1 MNPPQKTA
9 QELLNMASDI
19 LVIDDEADIRDLV
32 SGILE
37 DDGHQVRTARDSDEA
52 LEALRRRSPAL
63 VVLDIW
69 LQGSRIDGL
78 DLLAMLKEIDGDL
91 PVVVI
96 SGHGTIETAVAAI
109 RKGAYD
115 FVEKPFTADRLLLV
129 VQRALEA
136 TRLKRE
142 NTALKARSS
151 VSDELIGSSASM
163 GALRASIDR
172 VAQTNSRV
180 LISGPAGS
188 GKELI
193 ARLLHERSPRAIGAF
208 VAINAASIAPDR
220 MESEIFG
227 EEGPD
232 GRPKKIGVFEQ
243 AHGGTLFLDEVGD
256 MPPETQSKILRVLVD
271 QRFKRVGGSTD
282 VQVNVRVV
290 SSSSR
295 DLRGDIE
302 EGRFRED
309 LFHRLN
315 VVPLRAP
322 SLAERREDIP
332 DLAGYFV
339 GRLAG
344 MSGVPAR
351 HIAEDALAALQAAD
365 WPGNVRQLRNVIE
378 RILILAT
385 GDAAV
390 PVTVDSLPP
399 EAWPSAGFS
408 KHDGLQEVIGLPLR
422 DARERFERE
431 YLNVQITR
439 FGGNISRTAAF
450 IGMERSALHRKLKSL
465 GVEAPGRNGHETAE

>member
-1 MNPPQKTA
+1 MTQ
-9 QELLNMASDI
+9 DI
-19 LVIDDEADIRDLV
+19 LVVDDEADIRELV

-52 LEALRRRSPAL
+52 LNAFGKRRPSL
-63 VVLDIW
+63 IVLDIW
-69 LQGSRIDGL
+69 LQGSRMDGL
-78 DLLAMLKEIDGDL
+78 DLLANFKEIDPDL

-115 FVEKPFTADRLLLV
+115 FVEKPFTADRLLHV
-129 VQRALEA
+129 VSRALEA

-142 NTALKARSS
+142 NAELKTRSAS
-151 VSDELIGSSASM
+151 SDKLIGSSPIMA
-163 GALRASIDR
+163 ALRASIDR

-180 LISGPAGS
+180 LIAGPAGA
-188 GKELI
+188 GKELV
-193 ARLLHERSPRAIGAF
+193 ARLLHERSPRAHGPF
-208 VAINAASIAPDR
+208 VAINAASIAPER

-243 AHGGTLFLDEVGD
+243 AHVGTLFLDEVGD

-271 QRFKRVGGSTD
+271 QRFKRLGGAND

-295 DLRGDIE
+295 DLNGDIA

-309 LFHRLN
+309 LYHRLN

-332 DLAGYFV
+332 ELAGYFV

-351 HIAEDALAALQAAD
+351 QIDEGALAALQAAE

-385 GDAAV
+385 GDPST
-390 PVTVDSLPP
+390 PVTVDALPP
-399 EAWPSAGFS
+399 EAWPQAGFS
-408 KHDGLQEVIGLPLR
+408 KHDALQQVIGLPLR

-465 GVEAPGRNGHETAE
+465 GVDPPGRNGAEAE

>member
-1 MNPPQKTA
+1 
-9 QELLNMASDI
+9 MASDI
-19 LVIDDEADIRDLV
+19 LVIDDEADIRELV
-32 SGILE
+32 SGILQDE
-37 DDGHQVRTARDSDEA
+37 GHQVRTARDSDEA
-52 LEALRRRSPAL
+52 LEAMRRRRPAL

-69 LQGSRIDGL
+69 LQGSRVDGL
-78 DLLAMLKEIDGDL
+78 DLLAMFKEIDADM
-91 PVVVI
+91 PVIVI

-115 FVEKPFTADRLLLV
+115 FIEKPFTADRLLLV
-129 VQRALEA
+129 VERALETA
-136 TRLKRE
+136 RLKRE
-142 NTALKARSS
+142 NSALKVRSS
-151 VSDELIGSSASM
+151 ASDDLIGSSAVM
-163 GALRASIDR
+163 AALRSSIDR

-180 LISGPAGS
+180 LITGPAGA
-188 GKELI
+188 GKELV
-193 ARLLHERSPRAIGAF
+193 ARLLHERSPRGGGQFI
-208 VAINAASIAPDR
+208 AINAASIAPER

-232 GRPKKIGVFEQ
+232 GRPRKIGVFEQ

-271 QRFKRVGGSTD
+271 QRFKRLGGSSD

-290 SSSSR
+290 SSTSR

-302 EGRFRED
+302 QGRFRED

-332 DLAGYFV
+332 ELSGYFV

-344 MSGVPAR
+344 MSGVNAR
-351 HIAEDALAALQAAD
+351 QIGEDALAALQAAD

-378 RILILAT
+378 RILILAP
-385 GDAAV
+385 GDASV

-408 KHDGLQEVIGLPLR
+408 KRDGLQEVIGLPLR
-422 DARERFERE
+422 DAREKFERE

-439 FGGNISRTAAF
+439 FGGNISRTATF

-465 GVEAPGRNGHETAE
+465 GVEAPGRNGHEAE

>member
-1 MNPPQKTA
+1 
-9 QELLNMASDI
+9 MASDI
-19 LVIDDEADIRDLV
+19 LIIDDEADIRDLV

-37 DDGHQVRTARDSDEA
+37 DDGHQVRAARDSDEA
-52 LEALRRRSPAL
+52 LEAMRRRRPAL

-78 DLLAMLKEIDGDL
+78 DLLATFKEIDPDM
-91 PVVVI
+91 PVLVI
-96 SGHGTIETAVAAI
+96 SGHGTIETAVSAI

-115 FVEKPFTADRLLLV
+115 FVEKPFTAERLLV
-129 VQRALEA
+129 AVRRALEA
-136 TRLKRE
+136 AWLKRE
-142 NTALKARSS
+142 NAELRMRSGA
-151 VSDELIGSSASM
+151 SDQLIGSSAAM
-163 GALRASIDR
+163 NALRSAIDR

-180 LISGPAGS
+180 LVAGPAGS
-188 GKELI
+188 GKELV
-193 ARLLHERSPRAIGAF
+193 ARLLHAASPRSDGPF

-227 EEGPD
+227 EDGPE
-232 GRPKKIGVFEQ
+232 GRPRKIGVFEQ

-256 MPPETQSKILRVLVD
+256 MPPETQSKILRVLVE
-271 QRFKRVGGSTD
+271 QRFRRLGGSGD

-290 SSSSR
+290 SSASR

-302 EGRFRED
+302 QGRFRED

-322 SLAERREDIP
+322 SLSERRDDIP
-332 DLAGYFV
+332 ELAGYFV

-351 HIAEDALAALQAAD
+351 QIGEDTLAALQAAD

-385 GDAAV
+385 GDAAT
-390 PVTVDSLPP
+390 PVTVDNLPQ
-399 EAWPSAGFS
+399 EAWPSASHAKREGM
-408 KHDGLQEVIGLPLR
+408 HEVIAMPLR

-439 FGGNISRTAAF
+439 FGGNISKTAAF

-465 GVEAPGRNGHETAE
+465 GVEAPGRAGPESE

>member
-1 MNPPQKTA
+1 
-9 QELLNMASDI
+9 MASDI

-52 LEALRRRSPAL
+52 LEALRRRSPSL

-78 DLLAMLKEIDGDL
+78 DLLAMLKEIDADL

-129 VQRALEA
+129 VQRALE
-136 TRLKRE
+136 TTKLKRE
-142 NTALKARSS
+142 VSALRARSS
-151 VSDELIGSSASM
+151 ASDDLIGSSPVMA
-163 GALRASIDR
+163 ALRSAIDR

-180 LISGPAGS
+180 LIAGPAGS
-188 GKELI
+188 GKELV
-193 ARLLHERSPRAIGAF
+193 ARLLHERSSRVDGPF
-208 VAINAASIAPDR
+208 VAINAASIAPER
-220 MESEIFG
+220 METEIFG

-232 GRPKKIGVFEQ
+232 GRPLKIGVFEQ

-256 MPPETQSKILRVLVD
+256 MPIETQSKILRVLVE
-271 QRFKRVGGSTD
+271 QRFRRLGGSTD

-290 SSSSR
+290 SSASR

-332 DLAGYFV
+332 ELAGYFV

-351 HIAEDALAALQAAD
+351 QIGGDALAALQAAD

-385 GDAAV
+385 GDINA
-390 PVTVDSLPP
+390 PVTVDSLPQ
-399 EAWPSAGFS
+399 EAWPQAGFS
-408 KHDGLQEVIGLPLR
+408 KRDGLQEVIGLPLR

-465 GVEAPGRNGHETAE
+465 GVEAPGRNGAEAE

>member
-1 MNPPQKTA
+1 MTQ
-9 QELLNMASDI
+9 DI
-19 LVIDDEADIRDLV
+19 LVVDDEADIRDLV

-52 LEALRRRSPAL
+52 LNAFGKRKPSLI
-63 VVLDIW
+63 VLDIW
-69 LQGSRIDGL
+69 LQGSRMDGL
-78 DLLAMLKEIDGDL
+78 DLLAVFKDMDPDT

-115 FVEKPFTADRLLLV
+115 FVEKPFTADRLLHV
-129 VQRALEA
+129 VSRALETA
-136 TRLKRE
+136 RLKRE
-142 NTALKARSS
+142 NSELKVKSAA
-151 VSDELIGSSASM
+151 SDNLIGSSAVM
-163 GALRASIDR
+163 AALRASIDR

-180 LISGPAGS
+180 LITGPAGA
-188 GKELI
+188 GKELV
-193 ARLLHERSPRAIGAF
+193 ARLLHERSSRAGGAF
-208 VAINAASIAPDR
+208 VAINAASIAPER
-220 MESEIFG
+220 METEIFG
-227 EEGPD
+227 EEGAD

-243 AHGGTLFLDEVGD
+243 AHMGTLFLDEVGD

-271 QRFKRVGGSTD
+271 QRFKRLNGAND

-290 SSSSR
+290 SSTSR
-295 DLRGDIE
+295 DLTGDIA

-309 LFHRLN
+309 LYHRLN
-315 VVPLRAP
+315 VVPLRSP

-332 DLAGYFV
+332 ELAGYFV

-351 HIAEDALAALQAAD
+351 QIGEDALATLQAAD

-378 RILILAT
+378 RILILAN
-385 GDAAV
+385 GDPSM
-390 PVTVDSLPP
+390 PVTVESLPP
-399 EAWPSAGFS
+399 EAWPQAGS
-408 KHDGLQEVIGLPLR
+408 SGNDGLKHVIGLSLR

-465 GVEAPGRNGHETAE
+465 GVDPPGRNGADPE

>member
-1 MNPPQKTA
+1 M
-9 QELLNMASDI
+9 MAPDI
-19 LVIDDEADIRDLV
+19 LIIDDEADIRELV
-32 SGILE
+32 SGILQDAE
-37 DDGHQVRTARDSDEA
+37 YQVRAARDSDEA
-52 LEALRRRSPAL
+52 LEAMRRRTPAA

-78 DLLAMLKEIDGDL
+78 ELLAMFKEIDADM

-96 SGHGTIETAVAAI
+96 SGHGTIETAVSAI

-115 FVEKPFTADRLLLV
+115 FIEKPFNADRLLLV
-129 VQRALEA
+129 MQRALETA
-136 TRLKRE
+136 RLKRE
-142 NTALKARSS
+142 NSALKARSS
-151 VSDELIGSSASM
+151 ASDDLIGSSAVV
-163 GALRASIDR
+163 ANLRSAIER

-180 LISGPAGS
+180 LITGPAGA
-188 GKELI
+188 GKELV
-193 ARLLHERSPRAIGAF
+193 ARLLHERSPRQGGPF
-208 VAINAASIAPDR
+208 VAINAASIAPER
-220 MESEIFG
+220 METEIFG

-243 AHGGTLFLDEVGD
+243 AHGGTLFLDAVAD
-256 MPPETQSKILRVLVD
+256 MPPETQSKILPVLVD
-271 QRFKRVGGSTD
+271 QRFRRLGGSAD

-290 SSSSR
+290 SSTSR

-302 EGRFRED
+302 NARFRED

-332 DLAGYFV
+332 ELAGYFV

-344 MSGVPAR
+344 MSGVSAR
-351 HIAEDALAALQAAD
+351 QIGEDALAALQAAD

-378 RILILAT
+378 RILILAP
-385 GDAAV
+385 GDPSV

-465 GVEAPGRNGHETAE
+465 GVDAPGRNGHEAE

>member
-1 MNPPQKTA
+1 
-9 QELLNMASDI
+9 MASDI

-52 LEALRRRSPAL
+52 LEALRRRSPSL

-78 DLLAMLKEIDGDL
+78 DLLAMLKEIDADL

-129 VQRALEA
+129 VQRALE
-136 TRLKRE
+136 TTKLKRE
-142 NTALKARSS
+142 VSALRARSS
-151 VSDELIGSSASM
+151 ASDDLIGSSPVMA
-163 GALRASIDR
+163 ALRSAIDR

-180 LISGPAGS
+180 LIAGPAGS
-188 GKELI
+188 GKELV
-193 ARLLHERSPRAIGAF
+193 ARLLHERSSRVDGPF
-208 VAINAASIAPDR
+208 VAINAASIAPER
-220 MESEIFG
+220 METEIFG

-232 GRPKKIGVFEQ
+232 GRPLKIGVFEQ

-256 MPPETQSKILRVLVD
+256 MPIETQSKILRVLVE
-271 QRFKRVGGSTD
+271 QRFRRLGGSTD

-290 SSSSR
+290 SSASR

-332 DLAGYFV
+332 ELAGYFV

-351 HIAEDALAALQAAD
+351 QIGGGALAALQAAD

-385 GDAAV
+385 GDINA
-390 PVTVDSLPP
+390 PVTVDSLPQ
-399 EAWPSAGFS
+399 EAWPQAGFS
-408 KHDGLQEVIGLPLR
+408 KRDGLQEVIGLPLR

-465 GVEAPGRNGHETAE
+465 GVEAPGRNGAEAE

>member
-1 MNPPQKTA
+1 
-9 QELLNMASDI
+9 MASDI

-37 DDGHQVRTARDSDEA
+37 DDGYQVRTARDSDEA
-52 LEALRRRSPAL
+52 LEALRRRSPSL
-63 VVLDIW
+63 VVLDVW

-78 DLLAMLKEIDGDL
+78 ELLAMLKEIDADL
-91 PVVVI
+91 PVVLI

-115 FVEKPFTADRLLLV
+115 FIEKPFTADRLLLV
-129 VQRALEA
+129 VQRALET

-142 NTALKARSS
+142 VSALKAK
-151 VSDELIGSSASM
+151 VATSDDLIGSSPVMS
-163 GALRASIDR
+163 ALRSAIDR

-180 LISGPAGS
+180 LITGPAGS
-188 GKELI
+188 GKELV
-193 ARLLHERSPRAIGAF
+193 ARMLHERSARANGPF

-220 MESEIFG
+220 METEIFG
-227 EEGPD
+227 EESPD
-232 GRPKKIGVFEQ
+232 GRPQKIGVFEQ

-256 MPPETQSKILRVLVD
+256 MPHETQSKILRVLVD
-271 QRFKRVGGSTD
+271 QRFRRLGGSTD

-290 SSSSR
+290 SSTSR

-302 EGRFRED
+302 QGRFRED

-332 DLAGYFV
+332 ELAGYFV

-351 HIAEDALAALQAAD
+351 QIAEDALAALQAAD

-385 GDAAV
+385 GDINT

-399 EAWPSAGFS
+399 EAWPQAGFS
-408 KHDGLQEVIGLPLR
+408 KHDGLQEVIGLSLR

-465 GVEAPGRNGHETAE
+465 GVEAPGRNGAEAE

>member
-1 MNPPQKTA
+1 MA
-9 QELLNMASDI
+9 QDI
-19 LVIDDEADIRDLV
+19 LIIDDEADIRDLV

-37 DDGHQVRTARDSDEA
+37 DDGHQVRAARDSDEA
-52 LEALRRRSPAL
+52 LEAFRRRKPSL

-78 DLLAMLKEIDGDL
+78 ELLTMFKEIDAGM

-115 FVEKPFTADRLLLV
+115 FVEKPFTAERLLLV

-136 TRLKRE
+136 ARLKRE
-142 NTALKARSS
+142 NTELRVRAAT
-151 VSDELIGSSASM
+151 SDNLIGSSPVMA
-163 GALRASIDR
+163 ALRSSIER

-180 LISGPAGS
+180 LIAGPAGS
-188 GKELI
+188 GKELV
-193 ARLLHERSPRAIGAF
+193 ARLLHERSPRATGPF

-227 EEGPD
+227 EDGPD
-232 GRPKKIGVFEQ
+232 LRPRKIGVFEQ

-271 QRFKRVGGSTD
+271 QRFRRLNGTTD

-295 DLRGDIE
+295 ELRGDIE
-302 EGRFRED
+302 QGRFRED

-332 DLAGYFV
+332 ELAGYFV

-351 HIAEDALAALQAAD
+351 QIGEDALAALQAAD

-385 GDAAV
+385 GDPAT
-390 PVTVDSLPP
+390 PVTVDSLPQD
-399 EAWPSAGFS
+399 AWPQAGFS
-408 KHDGLQEVIGLPLR
+408 KHEGLHEVIGLPLR

-465 GVEAPGRNGHETAE
+465 GVEAPGRNGHEAE

>member
-1 MNPPQKTA
+1 
-9 QELLNMASDI
+9 MADI
-19 LVIDDEADIRDLV
+19 LIIDDEADIRDLV

-37 DDGHQVRTARDSDEA
+37 DDGHQVRAARDSDEA
-52 LEALRRRSPAL
+52 LDAIRRRRPSL

-78 DLLAMLKEIDGDL
+78 ELLAMFKEIDAEL

-96 SGHGTIETAVAAI
+96 SGHGTIETAVSAI

-115 FVEKPFTADRLLLV
+115 FIEKPFTADRLILV

-151 VSDELIGSSASM
+151 ASDDLIGSSAVI
-163 GALRASIDR
+163 GALRASIER

-180 LISGPAGS
+180 LIAGPAGS

-193 ARLLHERSPRAIGAF
+193 ARLLHERSPRAGGPF
-208 VAINAASIAPDR
+208 VAINAASIAPER

-232 GRPKKIGVFEQ
+232 GRPRKIGVFEQ

-256 MPPETQSKILRVLVD
+256 MPIETQSKILRVLVE
-271 QRFKRVGGSTD
+271 QRFRRLDGNTD

-290 SSSSR
+290 SSTSR

-302 EGRFRED
+302 QQRFRED

-322 SLAERREDIP
+322 GLAERREDIP

-351 HIAEDALAALQAAD
+351 QIGEDALAALQAAD

-385 GDAAV
+385 GDINT
-390 PVTVDSLPP
+390 PVTVDSLPS
-399 EAWPSAGFS
+399 EAWPSSGA
-408 KHDGLQEVIGLPLR
+408 KRDGMQEVIALPLR

-465 GVEAPGRNGHETAE
+465 GVDPPGRNGQEAE

>member
-1 MNPPQKTA
+1 MA
-9 QELLNMASDI
+9 QDI
-19 LVIDDEADIRDLV
+19 LIIDDEVDIRDLT

-37 DDGHQVRTARDSDEA
+37 DDGHQVRTARDSVEA
-52 LEALRRRSPAL
+52 MTSFAKRRPSL
-63 VVLDIW
+63 IVLDIW
-69 LQGSRIDGL
+69 LQGSRMDGL
-78 DLLAMLKEIDGDL
+78 ELLTTFKDIDPDL

-115 FVEKPFTADRLLLV
+115 FVEKPFTADRLLHV
-129 VQRALEA
+129 VTRALEN

-142 NTALKARSS
+142 NAELKTRSAA
-151 VSDELIGSSASM
+151 SDHLIGSSQVMVS
-163 GALRASIDR
+163 LRAAIDR

-180 LISGPAGS
+180 LVTGPAGA
-188 GKELI
+188 GQELV
-193 ARLLHERSPRAIGAF
+193 ARLLHERSPRANGPF

-227 EEGPD
+227 EESPD
-232 GRPKKIGVFEQ
+232 GRPRKIGVFEQ
-243 AHGGTLFLDEVGD
+243 AHVGTLFLDEVGD

-271 QRFKRVGGSTD
+271 QRFKRLHGSTD

-295 DLRGDIE
+295 DLSGDIA

-309 LFHRLN
+309 LYHRLN

-322 SLAERREDIP
+322 SLGERREDIP
-332 DLAGYFV
+332 ELAGYFV

-351 HIAEDALAALQAAD
+351 QIGEDALAALQAAE

-385 GDAAV
+385 GDPAT
-390 PVTVDSLPP
+390 PVTVDALPP
-399 EAWPSAGFS
+399 EAWPQAGFS
-408 KHDGLQEVIGLPLR
+408 KHDGLQQVIGLPLR

-465 GVEAPGRNGHETAE
+465 GVDPPGRNGVDPE

>member
-1 MNPPQKTA
+1 M
-9 QELLNMASDI
+9 SDI

-37 DDGHQVRTARDSDEA
+37 DDGHQVRSARDSDEA

-78 DLLAMLKEIDGDL
+78 ELLTMFKEIDEDL

-115 FVEKPFTADRLLLV
+115 FVEKPFTADRLLHV
-129 VQRALEA
+129 VQRAMET

-142 NTALKARSS
+142 NTALKARSAA
-151 VSDELIGSSASM
+151 SDDLIGSSAVMS
-163 GALRASIDR
+163 ALRSSIER

-180 LISGPAGS
+180 LIAGPAGS

-193 ARLLHERSPRAIGAF
+193 ARLLHERSPRAAGPF
-208 VAINAASIAPDR
+208 VAINAASIAPER

-227 EEGPD
+227 EDGPE

-256 MPPETQSKILRVLVD
+256 MPLETQSKILRVLVD
-271 QRFKRVGGSTD
+271 QRFKRLDGSTD

-290 SSSSR
+290 SSTSR
-295 DLRGDIE
+295 ELRGDIE
-302 EGRFRED
+302 GGRFRED

-351 HIAEDALAALQAAD
+351 QIAEDALAALQAAE

-385 GDAAV
+385 GDV
-390 PVTVDSLPP
+390 MTPVTVDSLPP
-399 EAWPSAGFS
+399 EAWPQAGFS

-465 GVEAPGRNGHETAE
+465 GVEAPGRNGVEAE